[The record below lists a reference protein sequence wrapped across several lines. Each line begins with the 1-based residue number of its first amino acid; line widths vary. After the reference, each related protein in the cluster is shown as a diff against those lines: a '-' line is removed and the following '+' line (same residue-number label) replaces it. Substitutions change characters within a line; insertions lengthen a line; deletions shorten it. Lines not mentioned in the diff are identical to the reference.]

1 MSFSHSWT
9 VALALAL
16 AWAGCCW
23 PFRSSL
29 PKPTRLSTAPAIDPT
44 KLATLGM
51 RGPPSPNHPPA
62 WPEHCCSCRLGRL
75 RCGFCAAPSG
85 VKVQPVGV
93 PRPSL
98 LRPTSRLYHERQ
110 QPTVVGRN
118 LQGQSLHGRYDG
130 RRDSMA
136 VLGAGAGGKR
146 AGAGI
151 ETTPN
156 AGDVARRV
164 VTAPDDRCL
173 SLAESVISQ
182 STF

>member
-1 MSFSHSWT
+1 MPRQRMELAGFCKPPIPTPLPVRPQSH
-9 VALALAL
+9 LHL
-16 AWAGCCW
+16 
-23 PFRSSL
+23 RS
-29 PKPTRLSTAPAIDPT
+29 T
-44 KLATLGM
+44 GH
-51 RGPPSPNHPPA
+51 PSPNHPPA